1 MRLRLPLIV
10 LAGCLAS
17 APALAQQYRSEVRV
31 LDDVP
36 KDQAPADP
44 EKLLRQADSAYE
56 RAMLL
61 REMAGRAAN
70 NDQYD
75 KAADYLGRAIEQN
88 ALSPQAQ
95 KMMQSD
101 LSRLLVASGDPDAII
116 RGLEDRVRGNRD
128 ASAAQRAALGAA
140 YVAKKRYRQALPL
153 LEGAV
158 RDSPE
163 PEENWLR
170 ALLAA
175 QIELNRSRDAARTV
189 DRLLVRNPREG
200 NYWLQAVALHRKNG
214 DNRDAEAALEVAARL
229 GFVTTQEQRR
239 QLAGLM
245 AQIGAPYY
253 AATQLEEWME
263 SGAVSRS
270 LAVLRERASYWL
282 ASREARPSIRAIR
295 DVLARSR
302 DVGLLMQLG
311 QLYMDE
317 EAYAQAEKAFEQ
329 ALQARPGNGKALMSL
344 AVSRYQQADVEG
356 ALKAFKQASQIEAH
370 TQLANDWV
378 SYLESGRAR
387 EQAMEARAR
396 RAKRQSDTQSEL
408 ERAVL
413 GDAIKLEDGDDA
425 VAGTSAAGGLTP
437 VGAEAGGSSD
447 GVIPAWTGG
456 ITRER
461 WPESYAKGERLVDP
475 FSTDSPKATITAANM
490 EQYSRYLSDGHK
502 ALLKRYDSYRMPL
515 YPSRRSVAYPERIYK
530 ATRENADRAKLV
542 GSDSLSGAFLGFPFR
557 EPDSGVEAMWN
568 HRVRYRGDS
577 VMLRS
582 EQAVV
587 QSGGGVERR
596 LFQTERVY
604 FRYGNLQDPVD
615 IDQQNILLYYLS
627 WFSRDRS
634 GVDFLA
640 LVHETAN
647 AADKGRALWVL
658 PERAN
663 RLFRVPPVGYDQPF
677 PGSGGIYFVDMVDM
691 YNGAFDR
698 YNWRLIG
705 KRQLIVP
712 YNNFGLVDG
721 SVEQSR
727 LLQGKHPD
735 PSAMR
740 YERHRVW
747 VIEATERPG
756 KSHSFGKR
764 LFYVDED
771 SWNVVLVENY
781 DEDGNLWRFQ
791 EGHIVPLYNVQ
802 AANAMP
808 VVTYNFPDGR
818 YFINRMVGHTEPP
831 QYDVPGIRASDYL
844 PSRVKSRYAR

>member
-1 MRLRLPLIV
+1 MRLRLSLIAAV
-10 LAGCLAS
+10 GCLAS
-17 APALAQQYRSEVRV
+17 APLLAQQYRSEVRV
-31 LDDVP
+31 LDEVP
-36 KDQAPADP
+36 RDQAPADP
-44 EKLLRQADSAYE
+44 EKLLQQAGSAYE
-56 RAMLL
+56 RALLL
-61 REMAGRAAN
+61 REMAGRAASN
-70 NDQYD
+70 EQFD

-95 KMMQSD
+95 QAMQSD
-101 LSRLLVASGDPDAII
+101 LSQLLVASGDPDAII
-116 RGLEDRVRGNRD
+116 RGLEDRVRGTRD
-128 ASAAQRAALGAA
+128 ASPAQRAALGAA
-140 YVAKKRYRQALPL
+140 YVAKKRFRQALPL
-153 LEGAV
+153 LEQAV
-158 RDSPE
+158 RESPE

-175 QIELNRSRDAARTV
+175 QIELDRTRDAARTV

-200 NYWLQAVALHRKNG
+200 DYWHQAVALHRKNG
-214 DNRDAEAALEVAARL
+214 NHRDAQAALEVAARL
-229 GFVTTQEQRR
+229 GYVSSPEQRR
-239 QLAGLM
+239 QLVGLM

-253 AATQLEEWME
+253 AATQLEEWLE
-263 SGAVSRS
+263 TGAVNRS
-270 LAVLRERASYWL
+270 MQVLRERASYWL
-282 ASREARPSIRAIR
+282 AAREADAAIRAIG
-295 DVLARSR
+295 DVLARST

-311 QLYMDE
+311 QLHMDQE
-317 EAYAQAEKAFEQ
+317 SYSQAAQAFER
-329 ALQARPGNGKALMSL
+329 ALQVRRGNGEALMAL
-344 AVSRYQQADVEG
+344 AVSRYQQADVDG
-356 ALKAFKQASQIEAH
+356 ALKAFQQAAQIEAH
-370 TQLANDWV
+370 AALAGQWV
-378 SYLESGRAR
+378 DYLESGRAR
-387 EQAMEARAR
+387 EQAMQARAR
-396 RAKRQSDTQSEL
+396 RAERRGDAQTEL

-413 GDAIKLEDGDDA
+413 GESMTLEERGES
-425 VAGTSAAGGLTP
+425 VAGTRGSGGLTP
-437 VGAEAGGSSD
+437 VGAEAGPSAD
-447 GVIPAWTGG
+447 GVIPPWTGG
-456 ITRER
+456 ITPEQ
-461 WPESYAKGERLVDP
+461 WPESYAEGDQLVDP
-475 FSTDSPKATITAANM
+475 FSTDTATATITADNM
-490 EQYSRYLSDGHK
+490 AQYARYLSDGHK
-502 ALLKRYDSYRMPL
+502 ALLQRYDSYRMPL
-515 YPSRRSVAYPERIYK
+515 YPTRRSVSYPERIYK
-530 ATRENADRAKLV
+530 ATRENVDRARLI

-577 VMLRS
+577 VMARS

-587 QSGGGVERR
+587 QPNGDVERR

-604 FRYGNLQDPVD
+604 FRYANLEDPVD

-627 WFSRDRS
+627 WFARDPT

-647 AADKGRALWVL
+647 AADQGRALWVL

-663 RLFRVPPVGYDQPF
+663 RLFRIPPVGYDQPF
-677 PGSGGIYFVDMVDM
+677 PGSGGIYFVDMIDM

-712 YNNFGLVDG
+712 YNNFGLING
-721 SVEQSR
+721 SVEQAR

-764 LFYVDED
+764 IFYLDED

-781 DEDGNLWRFQ
+781 DEEGNLWRFQ
-791 EGHIVPLYNVQ
+791 EGHLVPLYNVQ
-802 AANAMP
+802 GANAMP

-818 YFINRMVGHTEPP
+818 YFINRMVGHTDPP
-831 QYDVPGIRASDYL
+831 QYNVPGISAGDYL
-844 PSRVKSRYAR
+844 PSRVKARYAR

>member
-1 MRLRLPLIV
+1 MRLRLPLIA
-10 LAGCLAS
+10 LTSCLVAM
-17 APALAQQYRSEVRV
+17 PALAQQYRSEVRV

-36 KDQAPADP
+36 EERAPADP
-44 EKLLRQADSAYE
+44 EKLLQQAGSAYE

-70 NDQYD
+70 NKQYD
-75 KAADYLGRAIEQN
+75 KAADYLGRAIEQK

-95 KMMQSD
+95 QAMQAD
-101 LSRLLVASGDPDAII
+101 LSQLLVASGDPDAII

-128 ASAAQRAALGAA
+128 ASAAQRAALGSA
-140 YVAKKRYRQALPL
+140 YIAKKRYRQGLPL
-153 LEGAV
+153 LEGAIK
-158 RDSPE
+158 DSPE

-175 QIELNRSRDAARTV
+175 QIGLDRHRDAARTV
-189 DRLLVRNPREG
+189 DRLLVRNPRERD
-200 NYWLQAVALHRKNG
+200 YWLQAVALHRKNG
-214 DNRDAEAALEVAARL
+214 NNRDAEAALEVAARL
-229 GFVTTQEQRR
+229 GFVNTSEQRR

-253 AATQLEEWME
+253 AATQLEDWLE
-263 SGAVSRS
+263 SGAVNRS
-270 LAVLRERASYWL
+270 LDVLRERASYWL
-282 ASREARPSIRAIR
+282 AARESEPSIRAIR
-295 DVLARSR
+295 DVLARTT

-317 EAYAQAEKAFEQ
+317 EAYGQAERAFER

-356 ALKAFKQASQIEAH
+356 ALKAFKQAGQIEAH
-370 TQLANDWV
+370 AQLAGDWV
-378 SYLESGRAR
+378 EYLESGRAR
-387 EQAMEARAR
+387 DQAMEARAR
-396 RAKRQSDTQSEL
+396 RAQRQGDGRTEL

-413 GDAIKLEDGDDA
+413 GESIALQAEDQE
-425 VAGTSAAGGLTP
+425 VAGTRTSGGLTP
-437 VGAEAGGSSD
+437 IGAEAGPSSD

-456 ITRER
+456 ITPDR

-475 FSTDSPKATITAANM
+475 FSTDTPTAIITAANM
-490 EQYSRYLSDGHK
+490 EQYARYLSDGHK

-515 YPSRRSVAYPERIYK
+515 YPTRRSVSYPERIYK
-530 ATRENADRAKLV
+530 ATRDNADRAKLV

-557 EPDSGVEAMWN
+557 EPESGVEAMWN

-587 QSGGGVERR
+587 QTDGSVERR

-615 IDQQNILLYYLS
+615 IDRQNILLYYLS
-627 WFSRDRS
+627 WFSRDRA

-663 RLFRVPPVGYDQPF
+663 RLFRIPPVGYDQPF
-677 PGSGGIYFVDMVDM
+677 PGSGGIYFVDMIDM

-727 LLQGKHPD
+727 LLQGQHPD

-764 LFYVDED
+764 LFYIDED

-781 DEDGNLWRFQ
+781 DEEGNLWRFQ
-791 EGHIVPLYNVQ
+791 EGHLVPLYNVQ

-818 YFINRMVGHTEPP
+818 YFINRMIGHTEPP
-831 QYDVPGIRASDYL
+831 QYDVPGISAGDYL